1 MVDLKQDDELYQAL
15 RTLATGATQEEIGRD
30 QSGTTK
36 VFKRKL
42 PPSFEAI
49 KYLYDHMD
57 MDNKG
62 AEEPAPAD
70 DLSTW
75 AEAMR
80 SNK

>member
-57 MDNKG
+57 NKG
-62 AEEPAPAD
+62 AEETAPAD
-70 DLSTW
+70 DLSAW
-75 AEAMR
+75 ADQMR
-80 SNK
+80 GTK

>member
-57 MDNKG
+57 MGNKG

-80 SNK
+80 STK

>member
-57 MDNKG
+57 KG
-62 AEEPAPAD
+62 SAEEPAPAD
-70 DLSTW
+70 DLSAW
-75 AEAMR
+75 ADQMR
-80 SNK
+80 GTK

>member
-30 QSGTTK
+30 QNGTTK

-49 KYLYDHMD
+49 KYLYEH

-70 DLSTW
+70 DLSAW
-75 AEAMR
+75 AEQMR
-80 SNK
+80 STK

>member
-15 RTLATGATQEEIGRD
+15 RTLATGATQEEIGRA

-49 KYLYDHMD
+49 KYLYDHMEN
-57 MDNKG
+57 NKG

-80 SNK
+80 STK

>member
-57 MDNKG
+57 KDNKG

-80 SNK
+80 STK

>member
-49 KYLYDHMD
+49 KYLYDHMEN
-57 MDNKG
+57 NKG
-62 AEEPAPAD
+62 VEEPAPAD
-70 DLSTW
+70 DLSAW
-75 AEAMR
+75 ADQMR
-80 SNK
+80 GTK

>member
-1 MVDLKQDDELYQAL
+1 MVDLKQDAELYQAL

-49 KYLYDHMD
+49 KYLYDHME
-57 MDNKG
+57 NNG

-75 AEAMR
+75 AEQMR

>member
-15 RTLATGATQEEIGRD
+15 RTLATGATQGEIGRD

-42 PPSFEAI
+42 SPSFEAI
-49 KYLYDHMD
+49 KYLYDHMG
-57 MDNKG
+57 NG
-62 AEEPAPAD
+62 SAEEPAPAD

-75 AEAMR
+75 AEQMR

>member
-30 QSGTTK
+30 HSGTTK

-57 MDNKG
+57 SKG

>member
-57 MDNKG
+57 NGG

-70 DLSTW
+70 DLSAW
-75 AEAMR
+75 ADQMR
-80 SNK
+80 GTK

>member
-62 AEEPAPAD
+62 TEEPAPAD

-80 SNK
+80 STK

>member
-49 KYLYDHMD
+49 KDVYDHME
-57 MDNKG
+57 NKG
-62 AEEPAPAD
+62 AEDPAPAD

-75 AEAMR
+75 AEQMR
-80 SNK
+80 STK

>member
-49 KYLYDHMD
+49 KYLYDHMEN
-57 MDNKG
+57 NKG
-62 AEEPAPAD
+62 AEEPVPAD
-70 DLSTW
+70 DLSAW
-75 AEAMR
+75 ADQMR
-80 SNK
+80 GTK

>member
-49 KYLYDHMD
+49 KYLYDHMEN
-57 MDNKG
+57 NKG
-62 AEEPAPAD
+62 AEEPAPTD

-80 SNK
+80 STK

>member
-49 KYLYDHMD
+49 KYLYDHMEN
-57 MDNKG
+57 NKG

-70 DLSTW
+70 DLSAW
-75 AEAMR
+75 ADQMR
-80 SNK
+80 GTK

>member
-49 KYLYDHMD
+49 KYLYDHMGTE
-57 MDNKG
+57 G
-62 AEEPAPAD
+62 AEEPTPAD
-70 DLSTW
+70 DLSAW
-75 AEAMR
+75 ADQMR
-80 SNK
+80 GTK

>member
-15 RTLATGATQEEIGRD
+15 RTLAPGATQEEIGRD

-75 AEAMR
+75 ADQMR
-80 SNK
+80 GTK

>member
-75 AEAMR
+75 AEQMR
-80 SNK
+80 STK

>member
-57 MDNKG
+57 MENKG

-80 SNK
+80 STK

>member
-57 MDNKG
+57 NKG
-62 AEEPAPAD
+62 TEEPAPAD

-80 SNK
+80 STK

>member
-49 KYLYDHMD
+49 KYLYDHMEN
-57 MDNKG
+57 NKG
-62 AEEPAPAD
+62 AEEPTPAD
-70 DLSTW
+70 DLSAW
-75 AEAMR
+75 ADQMR
-80 SNK
+80 GTK

>member
-70 DLSTW
+70 DLSAW
-75 AEAMR
+75 ADPMR
-80 SNK
+80 STK

>member
-62 AEEPAPAD
+62 AEESAPAD

-80 SNK
+80 STK

>member
-30 QSGTTK
+30 RSGTTK

-49 KYLYDHMD
+49 KYLYDHMEN
-57 MDNKG
+57 NKG

-70 DLSTW
+70 DLSAW
-75 AEAMR
+75 ADQMR
-80 SNK
+80 GTK

>member
-70 DLSTW
+70 GLSAW
-75 AEAMR
+75 ADQMR
-80 SNK
+80 GTK

>member
-49 KYLYDHMD
+49 KYLYDNMD
-57 MDNKG
+57 KDNKG

-80 SNK
+80 STK

>member
-1 MVDLKQDDELYQAL
+1 MMSCTKAL

-36 VFKRKL
+36 IYKRKL

-49 KYLYDHMD
+49 KYLYDHMG
-57 MDNKG
+57 NG
-62 AEEPAPAD
+62 SAEDPAPAD

-75 AEAMR
+75 AEQMR

>member
-49 KYLYDHMD
+49 KYLYDHLE
-57 MDNKG
+57 NKG

>member
-70 DLSTW
+70 DLSAW
-75 AEAMR
+75 AEQMR

>member
-62 AEEPAPAD
+62 AEEPTPAD

-80 SNK
+80 STK

>member
-30 QSGTTK
+30 HSGTTK

-49 KYLYDHMD
+49 KYLYDHMEN
-57 MDNKG
+57 NKG

-80 SNK
+80 STK

>member
-57 MDNKG
+57 KDNKG

-70 DLSTW
+70 DLSAW
-75 AEAMR
+75 ADQMR
-80 SNK
+80 GTK

>member
-49 KYLYDHMD
+49 KYLYDHMEN
-57 MDNKG
+57 NKS

-75 AEAMR
+75 ADQMR
-80 SNK
+80 GTK

>member
-62 AEEPAPAD
+62 AEEPAPTD
-70 DLSTW
+70 DLSAW
-75 AEAMR
+75 ADQMR
-80 SNK
+80 GTK

>member
-49 KYLYDHMD
+49 KYLDDHMEN
-57 MDNKG
+57 NKG

-70 DLSTW
+70 DLSAW
-75 AEAMR
+75 ADQMR
-80 SNK
+80 VTK

>member
-30 QSGTTK
+30 QGGTTK

-49 KYLYDHMD
+49 KYLYDHMEN
-57 MDNKG
+57 NKG

-80 SNK
+80 STK

>member
-36 VFKRKL
+36 VFKRKM

-49 KYLYDHMD
+49 KYLYDHMEN
-57 MDNKG
+57 NKG

-80 SNK
+80 STK

>member
-70 DLSTW
+70 DLSAW
-75 AEAMR
+75 ADQMR
-80 SNK
+80 GTK

>member
-15 RTLATGATQEEIGRD
+15 RTLATGAAQEEIGRD

-57 MDNKG
+57 KG

-75 AEAMR
+75 AEQMR